1 MITKIFQWSFMIVI
15 ALILLILLFGTITQ
29 SKYDAK
35 VEREHKP
42 SGDFSDI
49 GHNKIHFKNS
59 GTGDF
64 TYVLIAGLGETM
76 TTWSKIE
83 NELENRAAVFMYD
96 RSGLGHSEVGIL
108 PRSVDNIATELN
120 RVLENENIKE
130 PYILVGHSIGGLIA
144 RYFAK
149 KYPKDVIGL
158 FLIDPYQEMGKE
170 EYGEWP
176 AIYKMMNWSFR
187 NLSWSGIPY
196 FLLPNPPHP
205 IYKTSKAIKT
215 YGQEAHAENISL
227 HEFAKLDIEVSNL
240 PIYLLT
246 AHKVG
251 TKYSD
256 IQKKLH
262 SKIFAKYSNKINKH
276 IVIESSHHIH
286 IEKPEYVIESLDEFV
301 NKLIPE

>member
-1 MITKIFQWSFMIVI
+1 
-15 ALILLILLFGTITQ
+15 
-29 SKYDAK
+29 
-35 VEREHKP
+35 
-42 SGDFSDI
+42 
-49 GHNKIHFKNS
+49 
-59 GTGDF
+59 
-64 TYVLIAGLGETM
+64 
-76 TTWSKIE
+76 
-83 NELENRAAVFMYD
+83 
-96 RSGLGHSEVGIL
+96 L
-108 PRSVDNIATELN
+108 PRSVDNIATELK

-130 PYILVGHSIGGLIA
+130 PYILVGHSVGGLIA

-149 KYPKDVIGL
+149 KYPKDVIEI

-215 YGQEAHAENISL
+215 YGQEAHAEDISL

-246 AHKVG
+246 AYKVG

-301 NKLIPE
+301 NNLITE